1 MGFELVSST
10 MPNAIMGCIG
20 DIGMSVLER
29 ARSSLIRFF
38 LIAYLREERKRAECG
53 ERALLPEDSAE

>member
-1 MGFELVSST
+1 